1 MKPSCCLRAMGWLCQ
16 MMVLKI
22 SVEMIEGWN
31 TIIHHRP
38 RTKVSDKHCYFIMEM
53 HFPNT
58 LDRCIEGMHHLI
70 HWTAVL
76 VGCILWYTALLGL
89 MYYRGASSN
98 TLHSRLLYW
107 RDPPFNN
114 ASFQY
119 ISPVYS
125 KMHLFNI
132 SVHNTPVRWMESCIF
147 QYTGV
152 VFKGCIFRYTELV
165 S

>member
-1 MKPSCCLRAMGWLCQ
+1 M
-16 MMVLKI
+16 
-22 SVEMIEGWN
+22 
-31 TIIHHRP
+31 
-38 RTKVSDKHCYFIMEM
+38 
-53 HFPNT
+53 
-58 LDRCIEGMHHLI
+58 
-70 HWTAVL
+70 
-76 VGCILWYTALLGL
+76 GCILWYTALPGL
-89 MYYRGASSN
+89 MYYRGTSSN

-132 SVHNTPVRWMESCIF
+132 QCRSRAFFRGCTAATLPYVRWVRSVEKRGNRRLVSYLQRSDYVAHVHAHAVYYLKDKNLGPKVKILGMESCIF

-152 VFKGCIFRYTELV
+152 VFKGCIFRYTDRTGILDGGI
-165 S
+165 